1 MIGGVEILIQF
12 IFTAILIFLFLYFML
27 IFHESGHAFFAII
40 FTNHEVKIRLGG
52 YSDKKIFKIGRLIV
66 CLNGFNPWYGT
77 VQWNTESLSNI
88 KRVFIYLGGPIFT
101 ISLSCVLW
109 WLMKSNIFLYLS
121 NYILQFMFISSVWQ
135 FIITMAPIKY
145 TRLWDAYEG
154 MNSDGLNIL
163 NILFKEKI
171 NIN

>member
-1 MIGGVEILIQF
+1 MKILIVWHIGIKQGRQ
-12 IFTAILIFLFLYFML
+12 TVSYTHL
-27 IFHESGHAFFAII
+27 
-40 FTNHEVKIRLGG
+40 
-52 YSDKKIFKIGRLIV
+52 FKIGRLIV

-154 MNSDGLNIL
+154 CLLYTSRCV
-163 NILFKEKI
+163 
-171 NIN
+171 